1 MKKKT
6 VSEYIKN
13 KLRFLNPYTLVVLLV
28 VSFFVVSLVKHQK
41 VQLHQQL
48 IKVEVTGQ
56 DWTNNYSQFEGYRPP
71 LWLVKDLQIG
81 AYEVSP
87 DGRVVAEIVDIDFFE
102 RNEGN
107 AQVFLYVQI
116 ETVENFSTGRTVYKG
131 KNIEVGQKIDFHFDS
146 VFIVGQVVD
155 IFDTNYKNQTEEVLV
170 SGVAKAV
177 PNPVAQ
183 AIYKGMDIKNPY
195 TGKVYAVVE
204 KSETHQSFVSTL
216 YKNEYTSNINLRTD
230 YTVKDVDMVLR
241 MQVEKLF
248 ENYYFSG
255 HQVVRLGEHLS
266 LFFPEVSIILEI
278 TDVAEVETVTR

>member
-102 RNEGN
+102 RNGGN

>member
-102 RNEGN
+102 RNGGN

-216 YKNEYTSNINLRTD
+216 YKNEYTSNINLKTD